1 MNSGKMTSKAAFSA
15 AAALL
20 CVIFSSCDGD
30 EAAGE
35 NRTAFSASIQ
45 AQDSAAVFETEI
57 MSGSNITIGSE
68 EPVKSNGQLS

>member
-1 MNSGKMTSKAAFSA
+1 MNPGKMTSRAAFSA

-35 NRTAFSASIQ
+35 NRTAAFPSSIH
-45 AQDSAAVFETEI
+45 AQDSTAAFETEA
-57 MSGSNITIGSE
+57 MSESNIMIGSE
-68 EPVKSNGQLS
+68 EQVKPE